1 MPAIITDNSTP
12 SSISFNL
19 DTSARFLSYPVVNLR
34 GNDPVPNTA
43 QILPY
48 GIAVWRSDR
57 TRVVYPWHRI
67 TSLTEEF

>member
-1 MPAIITDNSTP
+1 MPAVIFESSTP
-12 SSISFNL
+12 VHISFNL
-19 DTSARFLSYPVVNLR
+19 DTDVRFNSYPVVNLR
-34 GNDPVPNTA
+34 ESDPAPNTA

-67 TSLTEEF
+67 TSLTEKF